1 MDSPSQRSPAFQS
14 QTKHWFAGS
23 ALQQT
28 PTVITP
34 LCPVN
39 LITHFTTIQ
48 CHGSSPWTAIKEQLF
63 EPSNSTLCA
72 RARDNMMLK
81 LGVGGMELSGFLI
94 LPYVVISSSVGFL
107 WYPTQPNIFGR
118 FLRILLSCFPL
129 SFCPPQLTSIKIAI
143 LWCTPVPHADWS
155 GFKSREFDFVLRLIL
170 ADFASKIE

>member
-1 MDSPSQRSPAFQS
+1 MDSPSQRAPAFQS

-28 PTVITP
+28 PTVRTP

-48 CHGSSPWTAIKEQLF
+48 CHGNSPWTAIKEQLF

-94 LPYVVISSSVGFL
+94 SPYGVMSSSVGFL
-107 WYPTQPNIFGR
+107 WYPTQPNIFCR

-143 LWCTPVPHADWS
+143 LWCTPC
-155 GFKSREFDFVLRLIL
+155 
-170 ADFASKIE
+170 